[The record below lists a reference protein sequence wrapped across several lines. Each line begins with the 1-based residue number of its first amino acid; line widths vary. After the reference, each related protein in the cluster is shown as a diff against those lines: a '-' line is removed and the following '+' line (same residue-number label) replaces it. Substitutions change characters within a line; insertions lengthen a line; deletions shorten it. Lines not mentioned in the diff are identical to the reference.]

1 MPVAAQPPARVRSL
15 RARLTAAAALAMAIA
30 LTVAAVLL
38 VVRLSGGLLDGVD
51 ATARQ
56 RSADVAALARSG
68 RLPAHVPSTSDDEIV
83 QVLGP
88 DGHVVADTRSGS
100 PAPLPGVDEE
110 VGTSARSVSGRALGG
125 DADTYRVVRAEA
137 TGPTG
142 PARIVVAEASDDV
155 HDSVSRLVVLLA
167 AGLPV
172 VLAVLVGL
180 TWLLVGQALH
190 PVEVLRR
197 QAAAIS
203 GSGVGQRVDV
213 PSSAEELARLARTL
227 NELLDRADG
236 ALDRE
241 RAFVAD
247 AAHELRTP
255 LAAMLTR
262 LDVRDRWPD
271 DSSSDGELRRYTE
284 RLSRLVDDLL
294 VLARVDA
301 RKRSLVDVDLDDVV
315 LGELPDAR
323 RLASNRLPP
332 VDVQPALRP
341 VRVRGDTALLGRVVR
356 NLLDNAIRH
365 ARSTVT
371 VSLKAEASAP
381 QPLGSE
387 AVLVVTDD
395 GAGIKPADTDRI
407 FDRFTR
413 LDEGRG
419 RDTGGAGL
427 GLAIVREVVHLHGG
441 RIVVD
446 PSGPGACFVV
456 RLPLEPAPCG

>member
-88 DGHVVADTRSGS
+88 DGTSLRN
-100 PAPLPGVDEE
+100 PFRLPGPPA
-110 VGTSARSVSGRALGG
+110 GRGRGGRYQARSVSGRALGG

-180 TWLLVGQALH
+180 TWLLVGRALH

-365 ARSTVT
+365 ARS
-371 VSLKAEASAP
+371 A
-381 QPLGSE
+381 
-387 AVLVVTDD
+387 
-395 GAGIKPADTDRI
+395 
-407 FDRFTR
+407 
-413 LDEGRG
+413 
-419 RDTGGAGL
+419 
-427 GLAIVREVVHLHGG
+427 
-441 RIVVD
+441 
-446 PSGPGACFVV
+446 
-456 RLPLEPAPCG
+456 